1 VIISINGWTIA
12 FLITIFLFI
21 GTTLF
26 LVRYIRQ
33 ILKQLMFVSDNL
45 KGLNNEVVSFTS
57 HLRSL
62 YKMEMFYGDE
72 TLKGLVKHAM
82 LLIEEIEKFDYLMD
96 LTDQIPANYTE
107 DEEEDPEDKLMKEL
121 LDEESEVPKELFYA
135 GSRRSNT

>member
-1 VIISINGWTIA
+1 
-12 FLITIFLFI
+12 
-21 GTTLF
+21 
-26 LVRYIRQ
+26 
-33 ILKQLMFVSDNL
+33 MFVSDNL

-96 LTDQIPANYTE
+96 LTDQIPADYTE

>member
-12 FLITIFLFI
+12 FLITLFLFI

-96 LTDQIPANYTE
+96 LTDQVPANYTE

>member
-12 FLITIFLFI
+12 FLITLFLFI